1 MNGLPF
7 SITRYL
13 CGQWTER
20 TIFIYIL
27 INKQGYITD
36 WSDNIT
42 PFYGLK
48 LNTQQAADEQ
58 IVFLQGCLPYD
69 SCEPLILDSVNFDT
83 GRSADIHLIPA
94 EEEELCVLLFDVTES
109 TKLRQQLQ
117 QKSNDIAL
125 LYEQEKHSIRKLK
138 QSYKQLERQKEISET
153 ANRAKTTFLQHINHD
168 LKNPLNG
175 ILGFLQ
181 LLEMHD
187 ENPLDKDQQEYLQEI
202 KNSSTYMLDLVNELL
217 DIAKIESG
225 RISINSELLTPATIV
240 YDSINILK
248 PIAEKN
254 NITFIN
260 RINLNI
266 PPIYTDPVRF
276 RQIMIN
282 FLSNGIKYN
291 NPDGCIIISSYI
303 TRQSKLRINIKDTGI
318 GIKNDHLDKVFE
330 AFERG
335 DAEKTNIE
343 GTGIGLNVCQQLAEL
358 MQGSVGVYSDLG
370 CGSLF
375 WIELPLEQKI
385 INSASLENTQ
395 QTALYID
402 AEKISIDLTR
412 DLINECSEYNV
423 FAVKNV
429 EKALESVEKQSISVI
444 IIHTNSFKNDYLQ
457 ILAQLQAHPIAKKI
471 PVVAIFD
478 TNTEAMEIT
487 AAMQAGFY
495 DYISQPFDFT
505 LTLELFERLKSIQ
518 E

>member
-13 CGQWTER
+13 CGQWTDR
-20 TIFIYIL
+20 TLFIYVL
-27 INKQGYITD
+27 VNKQGLITD

-48 LNTQQAADEQ
+48 LNTQQTADEQ
-58 IVFLQGCLPYD
+58 LLFLQGCLPYD
-69 SCEPLILDSVNFDT
+69 SAEPLILDSINFDT
-83 GRSADIHLIPA
+83 GRSADVHIIPA
-94 EEEELCVLLFDVTES
+94 EDDELCVLLFDVTES

-138 QSYKQLERQKEISET
+138 QSYLRLERQKEISEA

-202 KNSSTYMLDLVNELL
+202 KNSSAYMLDLVNELL
-217 DIAKIESG
+217 NIAEIESG
-225 RISINSELLTPATIV
+225 RISINSELLTPSAIIH
-240 YDSINILK
+240 DSMNILK
-248 PIAEKN
+248 PIANSN
-254 NITFIN
+254 NIRFID

-303 TRQSKLRINIKDTGI
+303 VNNTKLRINIKDTGI
-318 GIKNDHLDKVFE
+318 GIQNDHLDSVFE

-335 DAEKTNIE
+335 AAEKTNIE

-370 CGSLF
+370 LGSLF
-375 WIELPLEQKI
+375 WIELPLDTEI
-385 INSASLENTQ
+385 INSASLENIQ
-395 QTALYID
+395 HTALYID
-402 AEKISIDLTR
+402 HEKISIDLTR

-423 FAVKNV
+423 FAAKNI
-429 EKALESVEKQSISVI
+429 EKALESIEKQTISVI
-444 IIHTNSFKNDYLQ
+444 IIHTQSFENEYLQ
-457 ILAQLQAHPIAKKI
+457 MLKQLQAHPLAKKI
-471 PVVAIFD
+471 PIIALFD
-478 TNTEAMEIT
+478 IKTPAGEIT

-495 DYISQPFDFT
+495 DYINQPFDFT

-518 E
+518 T